1 MKYTEQDLQRIISDV
16 ENDFKKSLSKAEN
29 ATEETEI
36 EVSLTKSEDE
46 DYTDMEKEELETLY
60 ANMTKAEA
68 ELHFAS
74 LTKYWENQTEETM
87 AKSEVENEEVSLVK
101 SENSLLKA
109 EVDSLKKNIDQLI
122 EALKANVNQAPA
134 RKAIT
139 SIDYIAK
146 SEQAPQTEVKQ
157 YSRMEALKKLRNVA
171 SGSLSKSDQEAVIEF
186 TLDNKISTDTIKH
199 LL

>member
-16 ENDFKKSLSKAEN
+16 ENDFKKSLSKNEN

-36 EVSLTKSEDE
+36 ILAKSENDYSEEDHEEIANIYKNMSKSEAEAHFLALTKSWEIE
-46 DYTDMEKEELETLY
+46 SEPTET
-60 ANMTKAEA
+60 MTK
-68 ELHFAS
+68 S
-74 LTKYWENQTEETM
+74 
-87 AKSEVENEEVSLVK
+87 ENEEVSLVK

-109 EVDSLKKNIDQLI
+109 EVETLQKSIEQLVA
-122 EALKANVNQAPA
+122 ALKANVNKAPE

-146 SEQAPQTEVKQ
+146 SEQAPKTEVKQ
-157 YSRMEALKKLRNVA
+157 YSRMEALKKLRTVA
-171 SGSLSKSDQEAVIEF
+171 QGSLSKSDQDAIVEY